1 METIRPHGGT
11 LINREVSGAEREALL
26 SRAGELERIDLNARE
41 ISDLEMIGIGAFS
54 PLTGFMKRADYESVR
69 DGKHLA
75 SGLPWTIPITLSVSE
90 AEAERYRE
98 GDDIALYQDGEHLLG
113 LLHL

>member
-26 SRAGELERIDLNARE
+26 SRAEQLEKIELNARE

-54 PLTGFMKRADYESVR
+54 PLVGFMLRADYESVR
-69 DGKHLA
+69 DNKHLA
-75 SGLPWTIPITLSVSE
+75 SGLPWTIPITLSVK
-90 AEAERYRE
+90 AEDAGRYRE
-98 GDDIALYQDGEHLLG
+98 GKEIALYQGKDHLL
-113 LLHL
+113 